1 MVHGI
6 IIPASDSE
14 PLVGVEFAK
23 LEDYQRVVGGWIE
36 AVDIPSIDATMYVN
50 EEGLLRA
57 LPFNRRAT
65 FLWWFHVPAS
75 RGHAQLDGNAVL
87 VGGVNSAG
95 HSTDLS
101 PAVSKL
107 LLGAGEC
114 NVSTREPDSKRWR
127 SEPDVHEDYLEAI
140 IWATLLQEYAPGLQV
155 RVTPTSDS
163 QSE

>member
-50 EEGLLRA
+50 EEGLLRG

-65 FLWWFHVPAS
+65 FLWWFHMPAS
-75 RGHAQLDGNAVL
+75 RGRAQLVGNAVL

-95 HSTDLS
+95 SSTDLS
-101 PAVSKL
+101 PAVSQL
-107 LLGAGEC
+107 LLGSGGC
-114 NVSTREPDSKRWR
+114 NVSTREPGSARWR
-127 SEPDVHEDYLEAI
+127 SEPEPREDYLEAI
-140 IWATLLQEYAPGLQV
+140 VWATLLQEYAPGLEV
-155 RVTPTSDS
+155 RVTPTSDTTG
-163 QSE
+163 E

>member
-1 MVHGI
+1 LSAQDSING
-6 IIPASDSE
+6 PATKSDARH
-14 PLVGVEFAK
+14 PQPF
-23 LEDYQRVVGGWIE
+23 
-36 AVDIPSIDATMYVN
+36 TF
-50 EEGLLRA
+50 RA
-57 LPFNRRAT
+57 PKVTRIHAPPT
-65 FLWWFHVPAS
+65 
-75 RGHAQLDGNAVL
+75 HAQLVGNAVL

-107 LLGAGEC
+107 LLGSGEC